1 MLYVKVMTIW
11 VKKCC
16 IDLKK
21 YSKWIKL
28 IRCIQKY
35 IFKCINKKI
44 NEERTPY
51 FDVVAD
57 EVTVK
62 SLWSDCENWKEL
74 EIVICYIYKQKSVER
89 PIEYVKCDDI
99 KGKTIVNLIIE
110 SLKSK
115 SADISYCRVQLYV
128 GAKHMQY
135 NVM

>member
-1 MLYVKVMTIW
+1 MSYVKVMIVW
-11 VKKCC
+11 VKKCHV
-16 IDLKK
+16 DLKK
-21 YSKWIKL
+21 YSKSIKL
-28 IRCIQKY
+28 QRCIQKY

-44 NEERTPY
+44 DEERTAY

-74 EIVICYIYKQKSVER
+74 EIVIRYIYKQKSVER
-89 PIEYVKCDDI
+89 LIEYVKCDNI

-115 SADISYCRVQLYV
+115 SVDISYCRVQLYDD
-128 GAKHMQY
+128 AKHMQY

>member
-1 MLYVKVMTIW
+1 MLISKNVQNELNYYVA
-11 VKKCC
+11 
-16 IDLKK
+16 
-21 YSKWIKL
+21 SKNIS
-28 IRCIQKY
+28 
-35 IFKCINKKI
+35 FKCINKKI

>member
-1 MLYVKVMTIW
+1 MSYVKVMIVW
-11 VKKCC
+11 VKKCHV
-16 IDLKK
+16 DLKK

-28 IRCIQKY
+28 LRCIQKY

-44 NEERTPY
+44 NEKRTPY
-51 FDVVAD
+51 FDVIVD

-74 EIVICYIYKQKSVER
+74 EIVIRYIYKQKSVER
-89 PIEYVKCDDI
+89 LIEYVKCDNI
-99 KGKTIVNLIIE
+99 KGKTIVNLMIE

-115 SADISYCRVQLYV
+115 SVDISYCRVQLYDDP
-128 GAKHMQY
+128 KHMQY